1 MSTTLEDSPGF
12 RPSTRAAIAVGLVIL
27 VTIPLWRIRDALTLA
42 NFSLIYLLL
51 TLVIA
56 VWLGTVPSLVAAFV
70 SFFCFNFFL
79 IKPYYT
85 LTVADP
91 RELLD
96 LFIFLLV
103 ALITGQLTAYARQQ
117 AEAARHRAKEQN
129 ILYELSSAFNRLNDR
144 QDIYQTLQAVVQEN
158 LPIIDCAILSARETS
173 PPDANQTT
181 VYLLISAGD
190 QVYGTMQVAFLASP
204 SESQQRFLMA
214 CVVQAAMALQ
224 RIELAESV
232 QRSRVVEEADRLKTT
247 LLHAVSH
254 DLRTPITI
262 IKTAASNLQAL
273 RGQLSPQEKQEMTQ
287 VIEQEADRLDRLVGN
302 LLDMS
307 RLQAGAL
314 VLHEDWIALSEIAG
328 DVAALA
334 WQRHHTARIRLDFP
348 DELPLV
354 RCDHGLM
361 LQALSNITDNV
372 LRYEPGQSQVEIRG
386 SFDAQEVRLSVI
398 NHGPTI
404 SPEEKERIMKPFYHG
419 EDGQVGL
426 GLAISKGI
434 VEAHHG
440 RIWVE
445 DTPGGGATFVIA
457 LPRSPLDGQSDA
469 DTDSG

>member
-1 MSTTLEDSPGF
+1 MYRQSF
-12 RPSTRAAIAVGLVIL
+12 RLPLRAAIAIGLVIV
-27 VTIPLWRIRDALTLA
+27 VTIPLWAIRDVLTLA

-51 TLVIA
+51 TLIIA
-56 VWLGTVPSLVAAFV
+56 VWLGTFPSVTAALI

-85 LTVADP
+85 LAVEDP

-117 AEAARHRAKEQN
+117 AEVARHRAREQF
-129 ILYELSSAFNRLNDR
+129 ILYELSSAFNRLHDR
-144 QDIYQTLQAVVQEN
+144 EDIYQTLQTVVREN
-158 LPIIDCAILSARETS
+158 LPVKECVVLSTRETA
-173 PPDANQTT
+173 PPNARQTT
-181 VYLLISAGD
+181 VYLFIGVHE
-190 QVYGTMQVAFLASP
+190 QVYGTLCVGFESAP
-204 SESQQRFLMA
+204 NESQRRFLMA

-224 RIELAESV
+224 RIDLAEDV
-232 QRSRVVEEADRLKTT
+232 QRSQAVKEADRLKTT

-262 IKTAASNLQAL
+262 IKTAASNLHAL
-273 RGQLSPQEKQEMTQ
+273 PEQLSPAEKQEMAR
-287 VIEQEADRLDRLVGN
+287 VIEQEADNLNRLVGN

-314 VLHEDWIALSEIAG
+314 VLNEDWTAVSEIAG

-334 WQRHHTARIRLDFP
+334 YQRYQSARIRLNFP
-348 DELPLV
+348 DDMPLV
-354 RCDHGLM
+354 RCDYGLM
-361 LQALSNITDNV
+361 LQALGNIADNA
-372 LRYEPGQSQVEIRG
+372 LRYEPENNQAEIRG
-386 SFDAQEVRLSVI
+386 VFDAHEVWLEVV

-404 SPEEKERIMKPFYHG
+404 PAAEKKIIMEPFSRG
-419 EDGQVGL
+419 GDGHVGL
-426 GLAISKGI
+426 GLAISQGI

-445 DTPGGGATFVIA
+445 DTPGGGATFIIA
-457 LPRSPLDGQSDA
+457 LPRSPMTDESDVDLDRG
-469 DTDSG
+469 

>member
-1 MSTTLEDSPGF
+1 MFFKTLPRF
-12 RPSTRAAIAVGLVIL
+12 RTLLRPLTAVGLVIL

-56 VWLGTVPSLVAAFV
+56 IWLGTVPSLTAAFA

-79 IKPYYT
+79 IRPYYT

-103 ALITGQLTAYARQQ
+103 ALITGQLAAYARRQ
-117 AEAARHRAKEQN
+117 ANVARHRAREQN

-144 QDIYQTLQAVVQEN
+144 QEIYRTLQNVVQEN
-158 LPIIDCAILSARETS
+158 LPIASCTVLAYLENA
-173 PPDANQTT
+173 PPEDDQTT
-181 VYLLISAGD
+181 IYLLIGMNTR
-190 QVYGTMQVAFLASP
+190 VYGTLRTVFLVPPMDA
-204 SESQQRFLMA
+204 QRRFLMA

-224 RIELAESV
+224 RIDMAEDV
-232 QRSRVVEEADRLKTT
+232 QRSRAIEEADRLKTT

-254 DLRTPITI
+254 DLLTPITI
-262 IKTAASNLQAL
+262 IKTAASNLQSL
-273 RGQLSPQEKQEMTQ
+273 HTQMSLEEKQEITQ
-287 VIEQEADRLDRLVGN
+287 VIEQEADHLDRLVGN

-314 VLHEDWIALSEIAG
+314 VLHEDWTAVSEIAG

-334 WQRHHTARIRLDFP
+334 WHRHQTARILLDFP
-348 DELPLV
+348 DDMPLV
-354 RCDHGLM
+354 RCDQGLM
-361 LQALSNITDNV
+361 LQALNNITDNM
-372 LRYEPGQSQVEIRG
+372 LRYEPAESQVEIRG
-386 SFDAQEVRLSVI
+386 SFDEQEVWLTVI
-398 NHGPTI
+398 NHGDTI
-404 SPEEKERIMKPFYHG
+404 PPEEKARIMEPFYHG
-419 EDGQVGL
+419 KDGHIGL

-445 DTPGGGATFVIA
+445 DTPGGGATFVMA
-457 LPRSPLDGQSDA
+457 LPRSSTTGEIDA
-469 DTDSG
+469 DIDSG

>member
-1 MSTTLEDSPGF
+1 MTFKDSPRF
-12 RPSTRAAIAVGLVIL
+12 RLLRRPITAAGLVIL

-56 VWLGTVPSLVAAFV
+56 VWLGTIPSLTAAFV

-103 ALITGQLTAYARQQ
+103 ALITGQLAAYARLQ
-117 AEAARHRAKEQN
+117 ATVARHRASEQN

-144 QDIYQTLQAVVQEN
+144 QDIYQALRDVVQEN
-158 LPIIDCAILSARETS
+158 LPLTS
-173 PPDANQTT
+173 CTVLASHEATPPSNNQTT
-181 VYLLISAGD
+181 IYLLIRMNE
-190 QVYGTMQVAFLASP
+190 QVYGTLRAIFLLPPTEA
-204 SESQQRFLMA
+204 QHRFLMA

-224 RIELAESV
+224 RIELAEDV
-232 QRSRVVEEADRLKTT
+232 QRSRAIEEADRLKTT

-262 IKTAASNLQAL
+262 IKTAASNLQSL
-273 RGQLSPQEKQEMTQ
+273 RDQMSLAEQQETAQ
-287 VIEQEADRLDRLVGN
+287 VIEQEADHLDRLVGN

-314 VLHEDWIALSEIAG
+314 VLHEDWMAMSEIAG
-328 DVAALA
+328 DVAAQA
-334 WQRHHTARIRLDFP
+334 WQRHHIARIRLDFP
-348 DELPLV
+348 DDMPLV
-354 RCDHGLM
+354 RCDYGLM

-372 LRYEPGQSQVEIRG
+372 LRYEPAESQVTIRG
-386 SFDAQEVRLSVI
+386 SFEEQEVRLVVI

-404 SPEEKERIMKPFYHG
+404 SPEEKERIMEPFYHG
-419 EDGQVGL
+419 PDGHVGL

-440 RIWVE
+440 RIWIE
-445 DTPGGGATFVIA
+445 DTPGGGATFGIA
-457 LPRSPLDGQSDA
+457 LPRPPMKDQTDA
-469 DTDSG
+469 DFDRG

>member
-12 RPSTRAAIAVGLVIL
+12 RSPTRAVIAIGLVIL

-79 IKPYYT
+79 IKPYHT
-85 LTVADP
+85 LTVEDP

-103 ALITGQLTAYARQQ
+103 ALITGQLTSYARQQ
-117 AEAARHRAKEQN
+117 AEVARHRAKEQN

-144 QDIYQTLQAVVQEN
+144 EDIYRTLQAVVQEN
-158 LPIIDCAILSARETS
+158 LPIVDYTILSAREAS
-173 PPDANQTT
+173 PPDAIQTT
-181 VYLLISAGD
+181 VYLLITASD
-190 QVYGTMQVAFLASP
+190 RVFGTLRVAFSVSP
-204 SESQQRFLMA
+204 SQSQQRFLMA

-232 QRSRVVEEADRLKTT
+232 QRSRVIEEADRLKTT

-262 IKTAASNLQAL
+262 VKTAASNLQAL
-273 RGQLSPQEKQEMTQ
+273 QGQLSLQEEQEMTQ
-287 VIEQEADRLDRLVGN
+287 VIEQEADHLDRLVGN

-314 VLHEDWIALSEIAG
+314 VLHEDWIAVSEIAG

-334 WQRHHTARIRLDFP
+334 WQRHHAARIHLDFP
-348 DELPLV
+348 DDMPLV

-372 LRYEPGQSQVEIRG
+372 LRYEPDQSQVEIRG
-386 SFDAQEVRLSVI
+386 SFDAQEVQLSVI

-404 SPEEKERIMKPFYHG
+404 PPEDKEQIMKPFYRG
-419 EDGQVGL
+419 EDGHVGL

-457 LPRSPLDGQSDA
+457 LPRSPMGVQSDA
-469 DTDSG
+469 DIDSG